1 MITGKKRFFP
11 YILGAGLI
19 LVNAC
24 SKLDQKKTNRL
35 FETTESSTYQ
45 FSLENGM
52 LNFKSA
58 DLYNNFLALDDETK
72 YRILSDFEKRG
83 DFKTQHERRMESPDP
98 NPDVEVPLI
107 MQLLTN
113 SENCIIIESRVY
125 KVNDTKGKVYS
136 ISKKHW
142 DLVSARTD
150 LMNENETSEW
160 VNVNSV
166 EEDLFE
172 IIGSLTDK
180 GVINNNCPTWANGP
194 TPKIE
199 GSILSTTGINGT
211 GIINCDGYSGSRSV
225 YGYENYYRGGIL
237 FSLTIKGEDNVSY
250 TSTPSAPNCT
260 DVRAGAEFIF
270 KRNGTSG
277 AGFWSSGYADGYN
290 GRVTYTIY
298 SGANRLCYYRLRNG
312 YIRFE
317 QLNASGQNI
326 GFITR
331 NFSTDIF
338 FNYI

>member
-1 MITGKKRFFP
+1 MMTEKKFFFL
-11 YILGAGLI
+11 YVFCAGLI
-19 LVNAC
+19 LTNSC
-24 SKLDQKKTNRL
+24 SKLEQKKTNHL
-35 FETTESSTYQ
+35 FETPESAKYRLA
-45 FSLENGM
+45 LENGM

-58 DLYNNFLALDDETK
+58 DLYNDFLALDDDTK
-72 YRILSDFEKRG
+72 YHILSEFEKRQ
-83 DFKTQHERRMESPDP
+83 DFKTQHELRIERPDSEP
-98 NPDVEVPLI
+98 EVEVPLI

-113 SENCIIIESRVY
+113 AENCIIIQDRVY

-136 ISKKHW
+136 ISEKHL
-142 DLVSARTD
+142 DLTNAIND
-150 LMNENETSEW
+150 LLNENEASDW
-160 VNVNSV
+160 VKVNSV

-172 IIGSLTDK
+172 IIGSISEK

-194 TPKIE
+194 TPKVE

-250 TSTPSAPNCT
+250 TSTPSAANCT

-277 AGFWSSGYADGYN
+277 AGFWSSGYADGYS